1 MNTPVEHPTDD
12 LRYAEYVLGVLES
25 DERAAVER
33 EIAASSAAAAAEAQW
48 RERLL
53 PLAEQVPAQAPPERV
68 WGRIRAAL
76 QFDAARSGGTR
87 LWDNLRLW
95 HWLTLGSGALLA
107 AACAALF
114 FILVHRPAAPP
125 IPYMAAT
132 ITEHGGQVG
141 WTATMDISKARMV
154 VVPAAPQPVQPGRT
168 PELWLIPAGGRPI
181 AVGLISTRA
190 PITLA
195 LSAGLVARL
204 GPTARLAV
212 SIEPQGGSPTGQP
225 TGPVVAAGPIG
236 AAPAGGVPATAELIR
251 TAPQRPA

>member
-1 MNTPVEHPTDD
+1 MNTPVDPATDD

-33 EIAASSAAAAAEAQW
+33 EIGVSGAAAAAEAQW

-53 PLAEQVPAQAPPERV
+53 PLAERVTPQAPPPRV
-68 WGRIRAAL
+68 WQRVRAAL
-76 QFDAARSGGTR
+76 EFDAARSSGAG

-114 FILVHRPAAPP
+114 FIILHRPAAPP

-132 ITEHGGQVG
+132 ITENNGRVG

-154 VVPAAPQPVQPGRT
+154 VVPAAPQTVKPGRT

-181 AVGLISTRA
+181 AVGLISTDA

-195 LSAGLVARL
+195 LSSGLVARL

-225 TGPVVAAGPIG
+225 TGPVVAAGSIG
-236 AAPAGGVPATAELIR
+236 AAPAGGVPASAQLLR
-251 TAPQRPA
+251 TLPQRPA